1 MYKDY
6 RVDYHL
12 TINNG
17 VVTIEKDYFAEVV
30 ATSIEGAKEEF
41 KLYIKDNTDYGLP
54 QVKITN
60 ITELQKGEQNETYK
74 I

>member
-6 RVDYHL
+6 KVDYHL
-12 TINNG
+12 KIYDG
-17 VVTIEKDYFAEVV
+17 MRYIEKDDSAEVV

-54 QVKITN
+54 AVKITN
-60 ITELQKGEQNETYK
+60 ITEL
-74 I
+74 